1 MSNFEARFAAAVDQ
15 VISSMASNKLSS
27 TVNSH
32 FVYLSSIYKNLNDN
46 KCPHQL
52 VGEIALSMM
61 LSNDLRIARG
71 WKLIRSPLG
80 EYVDVQGGNWW
91 ILHKGQSKLEII
103 LGDPYHGTDPDLV
116 VTDHVQFEQAATLFN
131 LGPEIF
137 GLHENSV
144 EFQYQNRMPTRLFN
158 CFMSGANV
166 SRQYCFYQ
174 LVRKN
179 LIKDGA
185 VSYLVNDQKDPEN
198 SNDSRLK
205 RYHKIKQDPLVEI
218 FDHEHN
224 FMAGRIPF
232 KNFESSLE
240 QAIIDSKIS
249 LVVETSSDSGQG
261 IFLTEK
267 TFRSLMMPR
276 PFYLYVTGYKTGAVE
291 SLRRIGFDV
300 YDDIVDHSYD
310 SIVCSTQ
317 RLLAIL
323 EQIEKFRQFEYTPK
337 ILLDFESRA
346 RYNLQLIKQLRAN
359 LPQKYQTVISQLKAI
374 T

>member
-1 MSNFEARFAAAVDQ
+1 
-15 VISSMASNKLSS
+15 
-27 TVNSH
+27 
-32 FVYLSSIYKNLNDN
+32 
-46 KCPHQL
+46 
-52 VGEIALSMM
+52 
-61 LSNDLRIARG
+61 
-71 WKLIRSPLG
+71 
-80 EYVDVQGGNWW
+80 
-91 ILHKGQSKLEII
+91 
-103 LGDPYHGTDPDLV
+103 
-116 VTDHVQFEQAATLFN
+116 
-131 LGPEIF
+131 
-137 GLHENSV
+137 
-144 EFQYQNRMPTRLFN
+144 
-158 CFMSGANV
+158 
-166 SRQYCFYQ
+166 
-174 LVRKN
+174 
-179 LIKDGA
+179 
-185 VSYLVNDQKDPEN
+185 
-198 SNDSRLK
+198 
-205 RYHKIKQDPLVEI
+205 
-218 FDHEHN
+218 
-224 FMAGRIPF
+224 MAGRIPF

-276 PFYLYVTGYKTGAVE
+276 PFYLYVAGYKTGAVE